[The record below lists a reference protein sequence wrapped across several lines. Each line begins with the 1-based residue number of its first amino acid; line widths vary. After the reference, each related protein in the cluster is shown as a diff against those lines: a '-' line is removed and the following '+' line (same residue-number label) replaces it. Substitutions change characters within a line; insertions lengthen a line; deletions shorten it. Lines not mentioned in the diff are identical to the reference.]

1 MKEDVKFTPVKVGRA
16 SEDICLQIEAAI
28 VGGQLEP
35 GESLPSERELQMQF
49 ETGRGVVREALRA
62 LKQKGLIEIRKG
74 ARGGAFVKHIEVDN
88 VSESLALFLKLN
100 RIRPEHLIEFRES
113 IDQTITTLAIAR
125 GSEKQKREL
134 VEGTEK
140 LRAMIRQNEPDLVAV
155 GEVDRELNVNLAR
168 MTGNPVFEWVMQAM
182 QLGFSSHDY
191 ALYEDS
197 YYREKTIDNWA
208 QTAREIAANEPLKA
222 LSSSGYHYV
231 LLRRCIAEN
240 GSNESDGQAGQ
251 EKTAGEQPA
260 HEKQ

>member
-1 MKEDVKFTPVKVGRA
+1 MKENIRFTPVMVGRA

-35 GESLPSERELQMQF
+35 GDSLPSERELQIQF

-74 ARGGAFVKHIEVDN
+74 AHGGAFVKHVEVSN

-100 RIRPEHLIEFRES
+100 RIDPEHLIEFRES

-125 GSEKQKREL
+125 GDVGQKKAL

-140 LRAMIRQNEPDLVAV
+140 LKEFIHQDDPDL
-155 GEVDRELNVNLAR
+155 EVLAEMDRELNVNLAR
-168 MTGNPVFEWVMQAM
+168 MTGNPVFEWIMQAM

-191 ALYEDS
+191 ALYEDQ
-197 YYREKTIDNWA
+197 YYRERTVENWA
-208 QTAREIAANEPLKA
+208 QTASKIAENEPLKA
-222 LSSSGYHYV
+222 LSSVGYHYV
-231 LLRRCIAEN
+231 LLRRCIAQKRQA
-240 GSNESDGQAGQ
+240 ES
-251 EKTAGEQPA
+251 E
-260 HEKQ
+260 